1 MNIRLSESK
10 FRNILTE
17 MVKEVLLSEA
27 KMSLEDVYNKY
38 YSDIDKNI
46 FLAAVKSDPT
56 SKRTDDGNI
65 IGIGKYV
72 KWILKLVKQG
82 KWKPGDSVETID
94 FLGLFDKRKNQLPQE
109 YRDINRY
116 KSIYELGNIVSGH
129 TVKNRS
135 EVKQDVEKVYED
147 DKWLVVIPHTK
158 EAACYYGKNTEW
170 CTAATQS
177 DNMFDYYNNK
187 GLLYINI
194 DKVNNCKYQFHFET
208 HQFMDEEDSSVRPN
222 SIGLSEGAINY
233 YISIGKTLDI
243 LYDHYKQIS
252 NTIYIVKLKNKMNML
267 TTDGYQLLFNIWFDY
282 IEFVNHSNNSDNG
295 DKNFGFIRYGY
306 KYNYVDELGN
316 ILYKVDIDK
325 WFDDVNFFK
334 NGWGLVKIKEKYNY
348 INSNAE
354 FLIKDKYEYLPDSAD
369 DFCKGYARIR
379 VIENGYGY
387 KMNLI
392 DVHGNLVIDEKYP
405 IYWVDDI
412 SYFGNSEYA
421 IIGMKNDNYIMKYNL
436 INKKGD
442 IFYKPKNIDL
452 WFDNIGKSDSQTFYA
467 ECDYCKYTIKI
478 SGNGGTIFD
487 GKGKKIFNKI

>member
-1 MNIRLSESK
+1 MKIRLSESK
-10 FRNILTE
+10 FRNMLTE
-17 MVKEVLLSEA
+17 IVKEVFLSEA
-27 KMSLEDVYNKY
+27 KMSLDDVYNNY

-46 FLAAVKSDPT
+46 FLAAVNSDPT

-82 KWKPGDSVETID
+82 KWKPGDSVETIE

-116 KSIYELGNIVSGH
+116 KSVYELGNIVSGH
-129 TVKNRS
+129 TVKNRN

-147 DKWLVVIPHTK
+147 DQWLVVIPHTK
-158 EAACYYGKNTEW
+158 EAACYYGKGTEW
-170 CTAATQS
+170 CTAATES

-208 HQFMDEEDSSVRPN
+208 NSFMDENDSSIKPN
-222 SIGLSEGAINY
+222 SIGLSDGVINY

-243 LYDHYKQIS
+243 LYDRYKQIS
-252 NTIYIVKLKNKMNML
+252 NTIYLVELKYKKNML
-267 TTDGYQLLFNIWFDY
+267 TTDGYQLLFDIWFDN
-282 IEFVNHSNNSDNG
+282 IQFLSNSLNYDNSDKKIG
-295 DKNFGFIRYGY
+295 CIRLGN

-316 ILYKVDIDK
+316 ILYNGLDIDK
-325 WFDDVNFFK
+325 WFDEVSFFQ
-334 NGWGLVKIKEKYNY
+334 NGWGLVKIGKKYNY

-369 DFCKGYARIR
+369 EFNNGYAKIC
-379 VIENGYGY
+379 VIADGY
-387 KMNLI
+387 KKNLI
-392 DVHGNLVIDEKYP
+392 DVNGNLVIDEKYP

-412 SYFGNSEYA
+412 TYFGNSDYA
-421 IIGMKNDNYIMKYNL
+421 IIGIKNDNYIMKYNL
-436 INKKGD
+436 VNKKGD
-442 IFYKPKNIDL
+442 IFYEPKNIDL

-467 ECDYCKYTIKI
+467 ERDYCRYTIKI

>member
-1 MNIRLSESK
+1 MKIRLSESK

-17 MVKEVLLSEA
+17 MVKEVLLLEA
-27 KMSLEDVYNKY
+27 KMSVDDVYNNY

-56 SKRTDDGNI
+56 SKRTEDGNI

-116 KSIYELGNIVSGH
+116 KSVYELGNIVSGH

-170 CTAATQS
+170 CTAATES

-208 HQFMDEEDSSVRPN
+208 HQFMDENDSSIKPN
-222 SIGLSEGAINY
+222 SIGLSDGVINY
-233 YISIGKTLDI
+233 YISIGKSLDI
-243 LYDHYKQIS
+243 LYDRYKQIS
-252 NTIYIVKLKNKMNML
+252 NTIYLVGLKNKMNML
-267 TTDGYQLLFNIWFDY
+267 TTDGYQLLFDIWFDN
-282 IEFVNHSNNSDNG
+282 IEFLNNSINNG
-295 DKNFGFIRYGY
+295 DRKIGY
-306 KYNYVDELGN
+306 VRLGSKYNYVDELGN
-316 ILYKVDIDK
+316 ILYNGLDIDK
-325 WFDDVNFFK
+325 WFDKAFLFK
-334 NGWGLVKIKEKYNY
+334 NGWGLVKIGKKYNY

-354 FLIKDKYEYLPDSAD
+354 FLIKDKYEYLPDSAEE
-369 DFCKGYARIR
+369 FYKGYARIR
-379 VIENGYGY
+379 VIEDGYGY
-387 KMNLI
+387 KENLI

-412 SYFGNSEYA
+412 TYFDNSEYA
-421 IIGMKNDNYIMKYNL
+421 IIGIKNDEYGMKYNL

-442 IFYKPKNIDL
+442 ILYKPKNIKL
-452 WFDNIGKSDSQTFYA
+452 WFDNIGKSDNQTFYV
-467 ECDYCKYTIKI
+467 ERDYCRYTIKM
-478 SGNGGTIFD
+478 SVNGVAIFD
-487 GKGKKIFNKI
+487 GKGKKIFEQF